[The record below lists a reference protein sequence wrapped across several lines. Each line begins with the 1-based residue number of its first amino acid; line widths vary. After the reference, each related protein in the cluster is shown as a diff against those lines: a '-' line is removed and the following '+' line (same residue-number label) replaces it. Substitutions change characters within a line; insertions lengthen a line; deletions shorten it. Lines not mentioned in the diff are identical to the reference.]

1 MGAASRDCKEVY
13 IDRNGEYRNMR
24 INTNIS
30 AIISNNALQKS
41 QNALSDS
48 IQKLSS
54 GYKINSSADD
64 PAGCAISEKM
74 RIQLRGLEQAKNN
87 TTDGI
92 SVLNTA
98 EGAIVEIQSM
108 LTRLKELT
116 VQAANDV
123 NSDDER
129 SAIQQ
134 EINNINEEIDRISNQ
149 TEFNTQPLINGNLSR
164 RVYSDCQGVNQLS
177 ISDGFT
183 AGIYG
188 VTITQ
193 DARQAIIAGGQ
204 INMSATATITKDQAG
219 TISVNGYSIK
229 IEEGDSL
236 DNVMDSIITGIGLTG
251 GKAFAI
257 TDTTND
263 TKANGTEYAGYTP
276 VTTYAGSRLVI
287 MTEQYGRNQKLDIVC
302 DNEEL
307 AGLLG
312 ITEAYD
318 ADGDGVGIHAE
329 GSDVVAEF
337 AKEKDANGN
346 ETGNRVG
353 FEDSAVI
360 SSNGTKITIKDV
372 NNKEFVM
379 DIPGNVAGTT
389 FDDTINSKQSGKSL
403 AAGGTATDINQEV
416 TDVGTM
422 SIHVGAN
429 ENQVIILDIPPITSY
444 TIGTD
449 TINVMTG
456 YTAQLAISSVDTAI
470 NYVNSVRS
478 KIGAYENRFEHTT
491 NNLDVSDENI
501 NKALSAKIDTD
512 MAEEMTEY
520 TSQTVLTQA
529 ATSILSQANQR
540 PSEVL
545 QLLQK

>member
-41 QNALSDS
+41 QNALSNS

-134 EINNINEEIDRISNQ
+134 EIDNINEEIDRISNQ

-204 INMSATATITKDQAG
+204 INMSATAAITKDQAG

-276 VTTYAGSRLVI
+276 VTSYAGSRLVI

-337 AKEKDANGN
+337 AKENDANGN

>member
-1 MGAASRDCKEVY
+1 MQPAGTAKKCNY
-13 IDRNGEYRNMR
+13 DRNGEYRNMR

-41 QNALSDS
+41 QNALSNS

-134 EINNINEEIDRISNQ
+134 EIDNINEEIDRISNQ

>member
-1 MGAASRDCKEVY
+1 
-13 IDRNGEYRNMR
+13 MR

-30 AIISNNALQKS
+30 AIISNNALQKA
-41 QNALSDS
+41 QNSLSGS
-48 IQKLSS
+48 IQRLSS

-74 RIQLRGLEQAKNN
+74 RIQIRGLEQAKNN

-108 LTRLKELT
+108 LTRFKELT

-134 EINNINEEIDRISNQ
+134 EIDNINAEIDRISEQ

-164 RVYSDCQGVNQLS
+164 RVYSDYQGVNQIS
-177 ISDGFT
+177 ISDSFT

-193 DARQAIIAGGQ
+193 DARQAVAVGSQ
-204 INMSATATITKDQAG
+204 ITMSSTDTISSEQAG
-219 TISVNGYSIK
+219 TISVNGYQIN
-229 IEEGDSL
+229 ILEGDTL
-236 DNVMDSIITGIGLTG
+236 DVVMDRIMTGVGLTG
-251 GKAFAI
+251 GKAFAVSQ
-257 TDTTND
+257 TTSD
-263 TKANGTEYAGYTP
+263 TKTNGTDYAGYKPETSY
-276 VTTYAGSRLVI
+276 TGNRLVI
-287 MTEQYGRNQKLDIVC
+287 MTEQYGRDQKLDISC

-312 ITEAYD
+312 ISDAYD
-318 ADGDGVGIHAE
+318 PTGLGKCIHAE
-329 GSDVVAEF
+329 GSDVEAEF
-337 AKEKDANGN
+337 AKADDGSRA
-346 ETGNRVG
+346 G

-360 SSNGTKITIKDV
+360 STKGTRITV
-372 NNKEFVM
+372 
-379 DIPGNVAGTT
+379 
-389 FDDTINSKQSGKSL
+389 
-403 AAGGTATDINQEV
+403 
-416 TDVGTM
+416 
-422 SIHVGAN
+422 
-429 ENQVIILDIPPITSY
+429 
-444 TIGTD
+444 
-449 TINVMTG
+449 
-456 YTAQLAISSVDTAI
+456 QLAIDTVDTAI
-470 NYVNSVRS
+470 SYVNSVRS
-478 KIGAYENRFEHTT
+478 KIGAYENRFEHTN
-491 NNLDVSDENI
+491 NNLEVSDENVT
-501 NKALSAKIDTD
+501 KALSAKIDTD

>member
-41 QNALSDS
+41 QNALSNS

-204 INMSATATITKDQAG
+204 INMSATAAITKDQAG

-276 VTTYAGSRLVI
+276 VTSYAGSRLVI

-329 GSDVVAEF
+329 GSDVVAKF